1 MNTNLMR
8 GIPAALVVSAVVT
21 VLGTGCAMSDPRV
34 DPAESE
40 DTVGSVEEKLD
51 NRICANAP
59 NTTAC
64 GRSIGFGG
72 DRDTL
77 YTCKD
82 RVLLG
87 EEKCPGT
94 CQHRP
99 WGLSD
104 FCI

>member
-1 MNTNLMR
+1 MNTKLVR
-8 GIPAALVVSAVVT
+8 GTLAALVVAVVT
-21 VLGTGCAMSDPRV
+21 VLGASCAQV
-34 DPAESE
+34 DPTENEGA
-40 DTVGSVEEKLD
+40 VGSVEEKLD
-51 NRICANAP
+51 HSICANAP
-59 NTTAC
+59 STTAC

-77 YTCKD
+77 YTCKNGK
-82 RVLLG
+82 LLG

-104 FCI
+104 YCI